1 VIRRRHL
8 GPAAVAA
15 AAAALLLAGCAGGGG
30 GGGADEQGDVPPPPD
45 ASLPVAVGAGPAD
58 SAALAVA
65 ALGSPGAVD
74 AEGIGGTL
82 EGYDGFGAPHDAFA
96 QQVDDEQASGA
107 EGSATTAPPIPDSAV
122 DGDPLVAIPGAAG
135 SIPAGGATPGP
146 AAPADPAAGLPI
158 QSPVALEADFDISG
172 EPVVAREGDAIP
184 PDTQQFVVETIGARE
199 VTLELSGGLLPD
211 GTDTVTLSEGESLT
225 LYNATAK
232 RSYKIELVDVRA
244 V

>member
-1 VIRRRHL
+1 MIRRRHL

-30 GGGADEQGDVPPPPD
+30 GGDADEQGDVPPPD
-45 ASLPVAVGAGPAD
+45 ASLPVAAGAGPAD

-65 ALGSPGAVD
+65 ALGAPGAVD
-74 AEGIGGTL
+74 AGRLGGSL

-107 EGSATTAPPIPDSAV
+107 EGSAATAPPIPDTAV

-135 SIPAGGATPGP
+135 SIPAGGTAPGTG
-146 AAPADPAAGLPI
+146 APADPAAGLPI
-158 QSPVALEADFDISG
+158 QNPVALEADFDISG

-184 PDTQQFVVETIGARE
+184 PDTQQFVVQAIGAKE

-232 RSYKIELVDVRA
+232 RSYKIKLVDVRA